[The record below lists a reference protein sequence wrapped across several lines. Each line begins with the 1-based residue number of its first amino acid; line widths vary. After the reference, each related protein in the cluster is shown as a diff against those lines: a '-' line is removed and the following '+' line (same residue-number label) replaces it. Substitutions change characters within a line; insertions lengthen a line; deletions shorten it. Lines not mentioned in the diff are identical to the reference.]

1 MFVKKDGYN
10 ESADALIR
18 VSGAS
23 MEPAY
28 YDGDL
33 VCVKYTQDVAD
44 GDIVICSTADGAV
57 IKQLRNR
64 RLYSQ
69 NLALPYGD
77 KDEDDHVTVV
87 GKVLGK
93 VSVRDLANEEDIPVL
108 EVIKSEEVRDF
119 KRKYGLL

>member
-1 MFVKKDGYN
+1 
-10 ESADALIR
+10 
-18 VSGAS
+18 

-57 IKQLRNR
+57 IKQLRNHQ
-64 RLYSQ
+64 LYSL
-69 NLALPYGD
+69 NRALPYGD
-77 KDEDDHVTVV
+77 KNEDDHVTVV

-119 KRKYGLL
+119 KQKYGLL